1 MIDEMEARRR
11 AEAFFECPS
20 DDPEHPWSLE
30 SFAHG
35 WLLMRIPQPD
45 IIGDAS
51 YVIERESGRIVGFPS
66 SYSPDLV
73 RDEYPD
79 LAEEGIEVRPA

>member
-1 MIDEMEARRR
+1 MIDEPEARRR
-11 AEAFFECPS
+11 AQAFFECPS
-20 DDPEHPWSLE
+20 NDPEHPWSLE
-30 SFAHG
+30 SFTQG
-35 WLLMRIPQPD
+35 WLLRRTPRPG

-79 LAEEGIEVRPA
+79 LAAEGTEVRPA

>member
-1 MIDEMEARRR
+1 MIDEADARRR
-11 AEAFFECPS
+11 AEAFFTCPS

-30 SFAHG
+30 SFAEG
-35 WLLMRIPQPD
+35 WLLRRTPKPGIR
-45 IIGDAS
+45 GSAS

-66 SYSPDLV
+66 SIAPRRV

-79 LAEEGIEVRPA
+79 IVADGTEVRPA